1 MPIRVQWDSNFSVG
15 NDLLDQQHRRLLG
28 LCNDMAECLKAG
40 EGEWQFR
47 FHDILHQLNQY
58 ARDHFKAEES
68 LLQKCQFAGMD
79 AQLAE
84 HHTYVEKMTDWAF
97 AASMDSID
105 MLEVQHYLAVWWRD
119 HILLSDMQ
127 YKGLVSSRDR
137 LQGPSRFGPLI

>member
-15 NDLLDQQHRRLLG
+15 NDLLDRQHRTLLG

-40 EGEWQFR
+40 EGEWRLR

-58 ARDHFKAEES
+58 ARDHFKAEED
-68 LLQKCQFAGMD
+68 LLQRHQYSEMD

-84 HHTYVEKMTDWAF
+84 HYAYVEQMTEWTF
-97 AASMDSID
+97 AASMNSID
-105 MLEVQHYLAVWWRD
+105 MLGVQHYLAVWWRD

-127 YKGLVSSRDR
+127 YKGLISSRER
-137 LQGPSRFGPLI
+137 LQRPSR